1 MALNFD
7 IKHPED
13 IPIKRIIAIISITS
27 TFLNFA
33 PDGLLNKL
41 CLLDFRN
48 YVAPYLGIIFV
59 VCCAFW
65 VTQIFLYIRKKTAF
79 NERNAKK
86 RFEIISETALTT
98 ILKMYKSPTHSTLL
112 NIDDATTLCLENF
125 LFIHRGSV
133 SSHGFEFDYLLQP
146 WVVRYLNKH
155 YYEYKKLI
163 SEQEV

>member
-65 VTQIFLYIRKKTAF
+65 VTQIFLYIRKK
-79 NERNAKK
+79 NS
-86 RFEIISETALTT
+86 I
-98 ILKMYKSPTHSTLL
+98 
-112 NIDDATTLCLENF
+112 
-125 LFIHRGSV
+125 
-133 SSHGFEFDYLLQP
+133 Q
-146 WVVRYLNKH
+146 
-155 YYEYKKLI
+155 
-163 SEQEV
+163 